1 VTYRDRGGGP
11 GKSYTASTLADILA
25 DSVPWL
31 SVRTADSVPGPEWV
45 SCAGLLAEQQA
56 GGDPTYAWR
65 KALEDDYGRE
75 YAIEPPVQVAAMFTL
90 MWYVQ
95 VPSLVAG
102 VTSAVTGMSP
112 DVSPGSLAFRRHP
125 TAHYPIEV
133 ALLTDRVVTVGEA
146 AAQLDKHTRAFLNSY
161 RPGVKISSLQRFG
174 AVKDEL
180 RQAIRLPE
188 EAPYADQAA
197 AAFEVSLDEKLRISC
212 CYFYALPNVNACTT
226 CPRFR

>member
-1 VTYRDRGGGP
+1 VSHTVGQ
-11 GKSYTASTLADILA
+11 LADIVEDA
-25 DSVPWL
+25 VSWL

-45 SCAGLLAEQQA
+45 SCAELLADQQT
-56 GGDPTYAWR
+56 GGDPTYGWR
-65 KALEDDYGRE
+65 KALQDDYGRE

-102 VTSAVTGMSP
+102 VTAAVAGVSP
-112 DVSPGSLAFRRHP
+112 DVSPSSLAFRRHP
-125 TAHYPIEV
+125 TAHYPFEV
-133 ALLTDRVVTVGEA
+133 ALLSSEVVPLAQA
-146 AAQLDKHTRAFLNSY
+146 AAQLAAHTSAFLDSY
-161 RPGVKISSLQRFG
+161 RPGVKISSLQRYG

-188 EAPYADQAA
+188 EAPYAGDAA
-197 AAFEVSLDEKLRISC
+197 AAFDVSLDQELRTSC
-212 CYFYALPNVNACTT
+212 CYFYVLPNVNACTT